1 MKKIRWPVFDSIL
14 GLGRLKRRRGLI
26 VGLGNPGERYE
37 KTRHNVGFWCIDRLG
52 ERHSIKINR
61 RSRLALTGE
70 GRIGDEDV
78 VLAKPRTFV
87 NDSGTA
93 VTSLMARYR
102 ASAADLLVVYDDMDL
117 PAGKL
122 RLRPDGGPGGH
133 NGIKSIIGAL
143 GTQGFARLR
152 VGVGRPGQ
160 GDDQIEHVLGRAGA
174 ADQSLVDAAVDTAIE
189 VIACY
194 LSEGVETA
202 MNHFN

>member
-14 GLGRLKRRRGLI
+14 RTRRPRRRRGLV

-37 KTRHNVGFWCIDRLG
+37 KTRHNVGFWCMDQLG
-52 ERHSIKINR
+52 EEHSIKINR
-61 RSRLALTGE
+61 RHRLSLTGE
-70 GRIGDEDV
+70 GRIGDEDI
-78 VLAKPRTFV
+78 VLAKPRTYV
-87 NDSGTA
+87 NESGLA

-102 ASAADLLVVYDDMDL
+102 ATAADLLVVYDDMDL
-117 PAGKL
+117 PAGKI

-152 VGVGRPGQ
+152 VGVGRPGS
-160 GDDQIEHVLGRAGA
+160 GDDQIRHVLGRASA
-174 ADQSLVDAAVDTAIE
+174 EEQDLVDAAVDKAVE

-194 LSEGVETA
+194 LSEGVEAA
-202 MNHFN
+202 MNRYN

>member
-1 MKKIRWPVFDSIL
+1 MKNIRWPVFDSLL
-14 GLGRLKRRRGLI
+14 GSRRPRRRRGLV

-37 KTRHNVGFWCIDRLG
+37 NTRHNVGFWCIDRLG
-52 ERHSIKINR
+52 ERHSIKINSR
-61 RSRLALTGE
+61 NRLALTGE
-70 GRIGDEDV
+70 GRIGDEDI

-87 NDSGTA
+87 NESGQA

-152 VGVGRPGQ
+152 VGVGRPGP
-160 GDDQIEHVLGRAGA
+160 GDDQIEHVLGRANA
-174 ADQSLVDAAVDTAIE
+174 EDQGLVDAAVDTAVEI
-189 VIACY
+189 IACY
-194 LSEGVETA
+194 LSEGVEAA
-202 MNHFN
+202 MNRYN

>member
-1 MKKIRWPVFDSIL
+1 MRKIRWPAFDSIL
-14 GLGRLKRRRGLI
+14 RSRRPQRRRGLV

-52 ERHSIKINR
+52 EQHSIKIDR
-61 RSRLALTGE
+61 RNRLALTGE
-70 GRIGDEDV
+70 GRIGDEDI

-87 NDSGTA
+87 NESGQA

-117 PAGKL
+117 PAGKI
-122 RLRPDGGPGGH
+122 RLRPNGGPGGH

-152 VGVGRPGQ
+152 VGVGRPGP
-160 GDDQIEHVLGRAGA
+160 GDDQIEHVLGRASSE
-174 ADQSLVDAAVDTAIE
+174 DQGLVDAAVETAAE
-189 VIACY
+189 VITCY

-202 MNHFN
+202 MNRYN

>member
-1 MKKIRWPVFDSIL
+1 MKKIRWSLFDSIL
-14 GLGRLKRRRGLI
+14 GSRRPKRRRGLV
-26 VGLGNPGERYE
+26 VGLGNPGELYE

-52 ERHSIKINR
+52 EQHSIKINR
-61 RSRLALTGE
+61 RNRLALTGE
-70 GRIGDEDV
+70 GRIGDEDI

-87 NDSGTA
+87 NESGQA
-93 VTSLMARYR
+93 ITSLMARYY
-102 ASAADLLVVYDDMDL
+102 ATAADLLVVYDDMDL

-160 GDDQIEHVLGRAGA
+160 GDDQIEHVLGRANA
-174 ADQSLVDAAVDTAIE
+174 EDQDLVDAAVETAVE

-202 MNHFN
+202 MNRYN

>member
-1 MKKIRWPVFDSIL
+1 MKKIRWLAFDSIL
-14 GLGRLKRRRGLI
+14 GSRGSKRRRGLV

-52 ERHSIKINR
+52 EQHSIKINR
-61 RSRLALTGE
+61 RNRLALTGE
-70 GRIGDEDV
+70 GRIGDEDI

-87 NDSGTA
+87 NESGQA
-93 VTSLMARYR
+93 ITSLMARYY
-102 ASAADLLVVYDDMDL
+102 ATAADLLVVYDDMDL

-160 GDDQIEHVLGRAGA
+160 GDDQIEHVLGRANA
-174 ADQSLVDAAVDTAIE
+174 EDQDLVDAAVETAVE

-202 MNHFN
+202 MNRYN

>member
-1 MKKIRWPVFDSIL
+1 MKNIRWPVFDSLL
-14 GLGRLKRRRGLI
+14 GSRRPRRRRGLV

-37 KTRHNVGFWCIDRLG
+37 NTRHNVGFWCIDRLG
-52 ERHSIKINR
+52 ERHSIKINNR
-61 RSRLALTGE
+61 NRLALTGE
-70 GRIGDEDV
+70 GRIGDEDI

-87 NDSGTA
+87 NESGQA

-152 VGVGRPGQ
+152 VGVGRPGP
-160 GDDQIEHVLGRAGA
+160 GADQIEHVLGRANA
-174 ADQSLVDAAVDTAIE
+174 EDQGLVDAAVDTAVEI
-189 VIACY
+189 IACY
-194 LSEGVETA
+194 LSEGVEAA
-202 MNHFN
+202 MNRYN

>member
-202 MNHFN
+202 MNRFN

>member
-160 GDDQIEHVLGRAGA
+160 GADQIEHVLGRAGA

-202 MNHFN
+202 MNRFN

>member
-1 MKKIRWPVFDSIL
+1 MKKIRWSLFDSIL
-14 GLGRLKRRRGLI
+14 GSRRPKRRRGLV

-52 ERHSIKINR
+52 EQHSIKINR
-61 RSRLALTGE
+61 RNRLALTGE
-70 GRIGDEDV
+70 GRIGDEDI

-87 NDSGTA
+87 NESGQA
-93 VTSLMARYR
+93 ITSLMARYY
-102 ASAADLLVVYDDMDL
+102 ATAADLLVVYDDMDL

-160 GDDQIEHVLGRAGA
+160 GDDQIEHVLGRANA
-174 ADQSLVDAAVDTAIE
+174 EDQDLVDAAVETAVE

-202 MNHFN
+202 MNRYN